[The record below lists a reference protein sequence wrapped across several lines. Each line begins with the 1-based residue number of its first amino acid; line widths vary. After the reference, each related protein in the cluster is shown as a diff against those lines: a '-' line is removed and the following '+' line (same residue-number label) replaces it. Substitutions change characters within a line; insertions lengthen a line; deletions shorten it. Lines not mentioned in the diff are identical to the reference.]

1 MFFGSDGPMEWMVI
15 ALAVLM
21 LFGSQRLP
29 DMMRTLGRLSAK
41 LYRARDEFRKEFQK
55 AIELPEES
63 EVGRQRSEIGDRR
76 SEVRNRRSAVGCR
89 RSEISLY

>member
-41 LYRARDEFRKEFQK
+41 LYRARDEFRKDFQ
-55 AIELPEES
+55 
-63 EVGRQRSEIGDRR
+63 
-76 SEVRNRRSAVGCR
+76 
-89 RSEISLY
+89 